1 LQLIGVMFI
10 AAMAGSA
17 SYAVWCYNSERSEW
31 RFYFEILLATA
42 LAMPATALLAVWLSA
57 DLTRAQRWK
66 LTQKMSIGFSAYENA
81 FRYLLTG
88 GRHSDGPRT

>member
-1 LQLIGVMFI
+1 MLCG
-10 AAMAGSA
+10 
-17 SYAVWCYNSERSEW
+17 
-31 RFYFEILLATA
+31 ATTLNA
-42 LAMPATALLAVWLSA
+42 PNGDSTSKSFSRRRLRHPATALLAVWLSA